1 MIQKTPV
8 NVGGILSG
16 LTGVAF
22 LVLKITGV
30 IDWPWVWVLAP
41 FWIPFVMVLFSVMV
55 FILIILLLKDKE

>member
-55 FILIILLLKDKE
+55 FILIILLIKDKE